1 MKRILLILGAIVL
14 LAGLLLY
21 LFRGPLAL
29 RIYEAGVRRA
39 VGVSTLD
46 SLPDGLSVA
55 FCGTGAPLPDPDRAG
70 PCTAVIAGKRVI
82 LVDAGEGSARN
93 LGLMGIPAGKVERIL
108 LTHFHSD
115 HIDGLGPVMLQRWVN
130 AGATAPLTLM
140 GPSGVEDIAAGFNAA
155 YARDA
160 GYRVAHHGAGLIP
173 PAGFG
178 VAPLA
183 FAPPAESAVIL
194 DEGGLKITAFR
205 VNHEPVVP
213 AVGYRFDYKGRCVTI
228 SGDTTT
234 SAVLTRAAAG
244 CDLLVHEGLQPRL
257 TRIVGAAAADNGNA
271 ALAKIMA
278 DIESYHAAPERVAE
292 EAATARV
299 GALAF
304 THIVPPLRVPRLLE
318 PGLDQAFLGE
328 ASRFFSGP
336 IWIARDGDI
345 VSLPPGGG
353 LERRRAGRI

>member
-1 MKRILLILGAIVL
+1 MKRILLILAVIVGV
-14 LAGLLLY
+14 AGLLLW
-21 LFRGPLAL
+21 LFRGPLSVRL
-29 RIYEAGVRRA
+29 YEAGIRRM

-70 PCTAVIAGKRVI
+70 PCTAVIAGNRVI

-93 LGLMGIPAGKVERIL
+93 LGLMGIPAGKVERVL

-130 AGATAPLTLM
+130 ASATAPLTLV

-160 GYRVAHHGAGLIP
+160 GYRVAHHGAKLIP
-173 PAGFG
+173 PAGYG
-178 VAPLA
+178 VAPQA
-183 FAPPAESAVIL
+183 FAPPDEGAVIL

-205 VNHEPVVP
+205 VNHEPVEP
-213 AVGYRFDYKGRCVTI
+213 AVGYRFDYRGRCVTI

-234 SAVLTRAAAG
+234 SDVLTKAAAG

-257 TRIVGAAAADNGNA
+257 TRIVGSAAADKGNM

-292 EAATARV
+292 EAAAAKV
-299 GALAF
+299 GALVF
-304 THIVPPLRVPRLLE
+304 THVIPPLLV
-318 PGLDQAFLGE
+318 PGLDQAFLGD
-328 ASRFFSGP
+328 AGRFFTGP

-345 VSLPPGGG
+345 VSLPPEGGM
-353 LERRRAGRI
+353 ERKRAGRI